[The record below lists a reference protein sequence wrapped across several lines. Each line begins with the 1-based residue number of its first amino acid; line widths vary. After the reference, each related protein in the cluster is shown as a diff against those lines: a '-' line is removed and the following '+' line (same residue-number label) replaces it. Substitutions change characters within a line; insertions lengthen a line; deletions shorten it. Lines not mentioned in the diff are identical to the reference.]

1 MPWIAFWHW
10 CNDFSSMLRSI
21 LKFLFYLLIF
31 GLLSAG
37 VIAGFLFFQRP
48 LEEALIVLAVLFGST
63 ITIVLVRKLI
73 IRMRARAQ
81 VKRILQQEQAL
92 PIDEEQAL
100 TPEQLEKDLRKGW
113 KQALA
118 ALKKSQLRVHGDPLY
133 VLPWYMIIGRPRS
146 GKSTAM
152 RNARLLLPE
161 IELPEHADGST
172 LNLEWWLYD
181 QAIVIDTA
189 GRYAVPEE
197 SRRDRKEWRVLLDM
211 LARHKQKEPL
221 NGLILVVAADRLLNC
236 SEEEL
241 IEEGRQVRASI
252 IELMEKLEIQLPIY
266 LMITKCDLVD
276 GFTEWC
282 RYLPEKSL
290 LQAMGCLNEELD
302 RTQDVEGLLGRFFDI
317 LVERLKQLRLLLM
330 DRTATPSPSI
340 LEFPS
345 EINRLCQGLQTFAK
359 TALKENPYQDT
370 PRVRGLYFSS
380 SQQMTGP
387 AHSRQL
393 RDKGIF
399 LHHFFTRVLP
409 GDRGL
414 LRSLPSTE
422 RMRRAVRSYATSIG
436 GGLTLLL
443 LVSLTVL
450 FLRDLGELEEIRHNQ
465 DPIILQ
471 QQDINHRLQSLY
483 RMKSLI
489 SRLADAEDQ
498 WLVPWTAS
506 TEISQQQRLLR
517 NRYRELFETSVL
529 SPIDKGLNNIAGQ
542 LRSGETSIMAAGL
555 IRRINLLN
563 GRLKGEGDKLDKL
576 DPIDIDYLLLTGAGL
591 NRESALLFNE
601 LYLAYLRWHPSSI
614 DLLEERR
621 SLQTALLHIIER
633 NHGDY
638 RWIIEW
644 ANAQAGKPVTLEDF
658 WGGSKTVKDA
668 PVVMPAF
675 TVEGKNFIENFLAEL
690 AQASE
695 GAGELD
701 TIKQDFEKYYRLAY
715 IKSWVDFSSRFDLG
729 KQTLRDRKEWLS
741 ALEQMASSSNP
752 YFSLMVRMHE
762 ELKPFAETQRFPS
775 RRLIDYFVAMQN
787 FSRGESSGDSK
798 LLKKAAKKGLKILS
812 KAGNAGKVAAKA
824 GKQGMKTAK
833 KAKKL
838 HGKSQEELDAVLEQA
853 AKALDAYNK
862 AMAETVFN
870 AESLSQSYGAMKA
883 LFNKPDDPSS
893 GDGAPAVAWKAIR
906 TLQGLIGKPTPSTSI
921 FWQLYTGPV
930 KLAYDYM
937 EKEAGCYLQQAWED
951 NVLAEVEGVEQ
962 NRLGNLLI
970 GEQGVVWKY
979 VSEQAGAFLRK
990 RFQKGYL
997 PARVGEYEL
1006 SWTKPFIQFIN
1017 AASSG
1022 RFIVGNE
1029 FTVKIDALPSGVNQ
1043 GARISPYATF
1053 LDLHCANG
1061 VQTLANYNYSVSR
1074 EFNWSLEEC
1083 GDVNLRIDIGQLRL
1097 MRTYKGVKGFSNFLL
1112 DFRDGRKVF
1121 VPDDFPDQASQLVNE
1136 GVRGIDV
1143 NYAISGQEPVIKV
1156 LDAVPLAPP
1165 ATVQQCWR

>member
-1 MPWIAFWHW
+1 
-10 CNDFSSMLRSI
+10 MLRSI
-21 LKFLFYLLIF
+21 LKFLLYLFIIALV
-31 GLLSAG
+31 SAG

-48 LEEALIVLAVLFGST
+48 LEEALIVLAALFGG
-63 ITIVLVRKLI
+63 IGAIVLVRKLI

-118 ALKKSQLRVHGDPLY
+118 ALKKSQLRLHGDPLY

-152 RNARLLLPE
+152 RNAKLLLPE
-161 IELPEHADGST
+161 IELPEHGDGST

-197 SRRDRKEWRVLLDM
+197 SKRDRKEWRVLLDM

-236 SEEEL
+236 SEDEL
-241 IEEGRQVRASI
+241 VEEGRQVRASI

-276 GFTEWC
+276 GFTDWC
-282 RYLPEKSL
+282 HHIPEKSL

-302 RTQDVEGLLGRFFDI
+302 QTQDVEGLLERFFDTLI
-317 LVERLKQLRLLLM
+317 GRLKQLRLLLM

-340 LEFPS
+340 LEFPA
-345 EINRLCQGLQTFAK
+345 EIDRLRQGLQTFAK

-387 AHSRQL
+387 AHSQQL

-414 LRSLPSTE
+414 LRSLPSAE

-443 LVSLTVL
+443 LVGLSVL
-450 FLRDLGELEEIRHNQ
+450 FLRDLGQLEEIRQNQ

-471 QQDINHRLQSLY
+471 QQDINHRLQALY
-483 RMKSLI
+483 RMKNLI
-489 SRLADAEDQ
+489 SHLAEAESQ

-506 TEISQQQRLLR
+506 PEMSQQQRLLLE
-517 NRYRELFETSVL
+517 RYRELFEENIL
-529 SPIDKGLNNIAGQ
+529 APMDKGLQDAAGQ
-542 LRSGETSIMAAGL
+542 LQSGETSIVAAGL

-563 GRLKGEGDKLDKL
+563 GRLQGSPDELAQR
-576 DPIDIDYLLLTGAGL
+576 DPIGIDYLLLTGAGL
-591 NRESALLFNE
+591 SRESALLFNE
-601 LYLAYLRWHPSSI
+601 LYLAYLRWHPSSM

-621 SLQTALLHIIER
+621 FLQTALLRIIER

-638 RWIIEW
+638 RWIIDW
-644 ANAQAGKPVTLEDF
+644 ANAQAGRPVTLEDF
-658 WGGSKTVKDA
+658 WGGSRTIENA

-675 TVEGKNFIENFLAEL
+675 TLEGKKFIETFLAEL

-695 GAGELD
+695 GVGDLD
-701 TIKQDFEKYYRLAY
+701 AIKKDFEKYYRLAY

-729 KQTLRDRKEWLS
+729 KQSLRDRKEWLS

-762 ELKPFAETQRFPS
+762 ELKPFADTQRFPS
-775 RRLIDYFVAMQN
+775 KQLIDYFVAMQK
-787 FSRGESSGDSK
+787 FSKGESTGDSK
-798 LLKKAAKKGLKILS
+798 LLKKAAKKGLKILG
-812 KAGNAGKVAAKA
+812 KAGQAGKLAAKA

-838 HGKSQEELDAVLEQA
+838 RGKSQEELDAVLEQA
-853 AKALDAYNK
+853 AKTLEAYNK

-870 AESLSQSYGAMKA
+870 AESLSQSYGAMQA
-883 LFNKPDDPSS
+883 LFSKPDDPGS
-893 GDGAPAVAWKAIR
+893 GDGAPAAAWKAIR
-906 TLQGLIGKPTPSTSI
+906 SLQALIGRPTPSTSI

-937 EKEAGCYLQQAWED
+937 EEETGCYLQQAWED
-951 NVLAEVEGVEQ
+951 NVLAELEGVEQ
-962 NRLGNLLI
+962 NRLGNILI
-970 GEQGVVWKY
+970 GEQGLVWKY
-979 VSEQAGAFLRK
+979 VNEQAAPFLRK

-997 PARVGEYEL
+997 PARVGKYEL
-1006 SWTKPFIQFIN
+1006 AWTKPFMRFIN
-1017 AASSG
+1017 AAAAG

-1029 FTVKIDALPSGVNQ
+1029 FVVKIDALPSGVNQ

-1053 LDLHCANG
+1053 LDLHCAGG

-1074 EFNWSLEEC
+1074 EFNWSLEKC

-1121 VPDDFPDQASQLVNE
+1121 VPEDFPEQASQLINE
-1136 GVRGIDV
+1136 GVSGIDV

-1156 LDAVPLAPP
+1156 LDAVPLTPP
-1165 ATVQQCWR
+1165 PTVQQCWR